1 MSCVNVLIYYQYY
14 HIHSLVFI
22 NLQINRHSYFNLIS
36 RDIYL
41 GLRVVVPYDTF
52 SICNLTPGFGFGFQI
67 HIFPNK
73 ESFLEFYFI
82 FYFPLKK

>member
-41 GLRVVVPYDTF
+41 KLRRVLPYGTF
-52 SICNLTPGFGFGFQI
+52 PIA
-67 HIFPNK
+67 H
-73 ESFLEFYFI
+73 
-82 FYFPLKK
+82 